1 MARYTGPVCRLCRA
15 EGTKLFLKGMRCMS
29 AKCAFERRPTPP
41 GMHGRSRH
49 QKQSNYGAQLRE
61 KQKLRRIYGVLER
74 QFRIC
79 FARANR
85 RKGVTGD
92 ALLQIL
98 ETRLDNVVY
107 RAGLATSRVL
117 ARQLVN
123 HGLITVNNRKASIP
137 SSQIRA
143 NDVIGV
149 RQVDRART
157 KVAVEFSLN
166 EAYVPPAWIL
176 VDKEKLTATITR
188 LPERQDITLPVNES
202 LIVELYSK

>member
-15 EGTKLFLKGMRCMS
+15 EATKLFLKGMRCMS

-41 GMHGRSRH
+41 GMHGRAR

-92 ALLQIL
+92 ALLQLL

-123 HGLITVNNRKASIP
+123 HALITVNGRKASIP
-137 SSQIRA
+137 SHQLRA
-143 NDVIGV
+143 GDIVGV
-149 RQVDRART
+149 RQVDRARA
-157 KVAVEFSLN
+157 KVKIEFSLN
-166 EAYVPPAWIL
+166 EAYVPPEWL
-176 VDKEKLTATITR
+176 QVDKEKLTATVTR
-188 LPERQDITLPVNES
+188 LPERQDIVLPVNES
-202 LIVELYSK
+202 LVVELYSK